1 VPCDGGHRAAGR
13 FGSEGISSSAAD
25 RVHGNAARRRLRENP
40 ARRPRRRMQ
49 IPGLRKAQQ
58 MSLRKFPPSLE
69 FLNWRYDGATIAGWI
84 GFVLISLAVF
94 VVLRRAQ
101 KIMARRWGAIATRTR
116 TSLDDLLVSLINRT
130 NVLLILLISLWTGTF
145 MLTLNDRTAA
155 LIYLV
160 LIVAFIIQV
169 GIWSSHVMDFALDRM
184 IVARADFDPALRTA
198 VGGIGFIGRVI
209 IWSVVALLVLSN
221 LHVNVTTLVAGLGVG
236 GIAIAL
242 AVQNVL
248 GDLFA
253 SLSILLDRPFVVG
266 EFIVIDSLAGTVE
279 HVGLKTTRI
288 RSLSGEQIVMSNGDL
303 LKSRIHNYK
312 KLAERRIVFGFG
324 VTYDT
329 GYEKLTKIPA
339 MVREIISGVEKIRF
353 DRAHFKEYGDSSLNF
368 EVVYIVLDPDY
379 NIYMDV
385 QQKINLEIYR
395 RFAEQGIEFA
405 FPTRTLYLNS
415 VTPPA

>member
-1 VPCDGGHRAAGR
+1 MRWWR
-13 FGSEGISSSAAD
+13 WRIGIS
-25 RVHGNAARRRLRENP
+25 RLR
-40 ARRPRRRMQ
+40 R
-49 IPGLRKAQQ
+49 AQP
-58 MSLRKFPPSLE
+58 MSLRKLPPSLD
-69 FLNWRYDGATIAGWI
+69 FLKLRLDGATVAGWI
-84 GFVLISLAVF
+84 GFVVIALAVF
-94 VVLRRAQ
+94 LVLRRTQ
-101 KIMARRWGAIATRTR
+101 KILGRRFGAVAARTR
-116 TSLDDLLVSLINRT
+116 THLDDLLVSLINRT
-130 NVLLILLISLWTGTF
+130 NILFILLISLWIATVV
-145 MLTLNDRTAA
+145 LTLNDRATAIIDLA
-155 LIYLV
+155 
-160 LIVAFIIQV
+160 LIVAFIIQT
-169 GIWSSHVMDFALDRM
+169 GLWSSHVLDFALQRM
-184 IVARADFDPALRTA
+184 ILAREDLDPGLRTA
-198 VGGIGFIGRVI
+198 VGGISFIGRVVV
-209 IWSVVALLVLSN
+209 WSVVALLVLSN

-242 AVQNVL
+242 ALQNVL

-312 KLAERRIVFGFG
+312 KLAERRILFGFG

-329 GYEKLTKIPA
+329 GYEKLEKIPA
-339 MVREIISGVEKIRF
+339 MVREIITSVEKTRF
-353 DRAHFKEYGDSSLNF
+353 DRAHFKEYGESSLNF
-368 EVVYIVLDPDY
+368 EVVYFVLDPDY
-379 NIYMDV
+379 NLYMDI

>member
-1 VPCDGGHRAAGR
+1 MNFKKLPQSVDFLAWR
-13 FGSEGISSSAAD
+13 F
-25 RVHGNAARRRLRENP
+25 
-40 ARRPRRRMQ
+40 
-49 IPGLRKAQQ
+49 
-58 MSLRKFPPSLE
+58 
-69 FLNWRYDGATIAGWI
+69 DGATVAGWI
-84 GFVLISLAVF
+84 AFALIALAAYL
-94 VVLRRAQ
+94 VLRRTQ
-101 KIMARRWGAIATRTR
+101 KILARRWGANARRTR
-116 TSLDDLLVSLINRT
+116 THLDDLLVSLINRT
-130 NVLLILLISLWTGTF
+130 NVLFILLISLWTGTAA
-145 MLTLNDRTAA
+145 LSLNDRTTAIIYIA
-155 LIYLV
+155 LI
-160 LIVAFIIQV
+160 IAFILQA
-169 GIWSSHVMDFALDRM
+169 GMWSSYVLDFALDRM
-184 IVARADFDPALRTA
+184 IVARPGFDPGLRTA

-209 IWSVVALLVLSN
+209 IWSVAALLVLSN
-221 LHVNVTTLVAGLGVG
+221 LQVNVTTLVAGLGVG
-236 GIAIAL
+236 GIALAL
-242 AVQNVL
+242 AVQNIL
-248 GDLFA
+248 SDLFA

-329 GYEKLTKIPA
+329 GYEKLAKIPSI
-339 MVREIISGVEKIRF
+339 VREIITSVEKTRF

-395 RFAEQGIEFA
+395 RVGEQRIEFA

>member
-1 VPCDGGHRAAGR
+1 MTLRDLPASLDFLKLR
-13 FGSEGISSSAAD
+13 F
-25 RVHGNAARRRLRENP
+25 
-40 ARRPRRRMQ
+40 
-49 IPGLRKAQQ
+49 
-58 MSLRKFPPSLE
+58 
-69 FLNWRYDGATIAGWI
+69 DGATVAGWI
-84 GFVLISLAVF
+84 GFALISLAVF
-94 VVLRRAQ
+94 VVLRQTQ
-101 KIMARRWGAIATRTR
+101 KIMARRLGAIAARTR
-116 TSLDDLLVSLINRT
+116 THLDDLVVSLIGRTNLLFVLLVSLWI
-130 NVLLILLISLWTGTF
+130 GTVT
-145 MLTLNDRTAA
+145 LTLNDRAAA
-155 LIYLV
+155 LIYLA
-160 LIVAFIIQV
+160 LIVAFIIQA
-169 GIWSSHVMDFALDRM
+169 GLWSNHVLDFSLQRM
-184 IVARADFDPALRTA
+184 IAAREDLDPGLRTA

-209 IWSVVALLVLSN
+209 IWSVAVLLVLSN

-253 SLSILLDRPFVVG
+253 SMSILLDRPFVVG
-266 EFIVIDSLAGTVE
+266 EFIVIDSMAGAVE

-288 RSLSGEQIVMSNGDL
+288 RSLSGEQIVMSNSDL

-329 GYEKLTKIPA
+329 GYEKLAKIPA
-339 MVREIISGVEKIRF
+339 MVREIIASIEKTRF

-379 NIYMDV
+379 NIYMDI

-395 RFAEQGIEFA
+395 RFAEQRIEFA